1 MFKMTDRLADC
12 EIRPVIRFLNARN
25 VNPADNHRQICEV
38 YGEIAMSEGMVS
50 KGVRKFKEG
59 RDHVH
64 DETPSGRPS
73 VVSDNL
79 VRAGEARVREDRRF
93 TISPLSLHF
102 QQISRTVFYEI
113 VTSFGHSEIVLTLAA
128 EDALRGTQNEAGC
141 QCVDLSHAIQ

>member
-1 MFKMTDRLADC
+1 
-12 EIRPVIRFLNARN
+12 
-25 VNPADNHRQICEV
+25 
-38 YGEIAMSEGMVS
+38 MSDGMVS
-50 KGVRKFKEG
+50 KGVRKFDEG

-73 VVSDNL
+73 VVSDDL

-113 VTSFGHSEIVLTLAA
+113 VTSCGHSEIVLTLAA